1 MLCCSVYDV
10 FRIAADRDPSEK
22 EFPMRKFLG
31 MTSLLATF
39 GATLLAGCAS
49 TESVEM
55 AQATANHAVQ
65 AAQVADQKAEQAG
78 QAAQNAHQA
87 AQQAQAT
94 ANTAQAI
101 ASSAQATASSDQATA
116 QAAAQ
121 GTSE

>member
-1 MLCCSVYDV
+1 
-10 FRIAADRDPSEK
+10 
-22 EFPMRKFLG
+22 MRKFLG

-78 QAAQNAHQA
+78 QSAQNAHQA

-94 ANTAQAI
+94 ANTAQAT
-101 ASSAQATASSDQATA
+101 ASSAQATAS
-116 QAAAQ
+116 AAAQ
-121 GTSE
+121 SSAEARADFLRAQQNAQAYLQARRARGERD